1 MPTRFVRP
9 AVGDNTRQRILKA
22 AMLRFSSQSYE
33 STGLRDIASDVGVD
47 MAYVHRSFGSKEKL
61 FRAAVEATLMP
72 DSWLVAEPADLHRS
86 LVADLLADKGADEI
100 RPFDIVVRSFSSP
113 DASRVLREIMEENFV
128 SPFVSK
134 CPQVSKERASMIVA
148 VLAGVGIFRD
158 VVNAP
163 ALQGGERDTE
173 LGDVLAN
180 VIALLMN
187 EGAEGQAVSANTPI
201 EPEPL

>member
-1 MPTRFVRP
+1 MPARFVRP

-47 MAYVHRSFGSKEKL
+47 MAYVHRSFGSKENL

-113 DASRVLREIMEENFV
+113 DASRVLHEIMEENFV
-128 SPFVSK
+128 GPFVSK

-173 LGDVLAN
+173 LGDLLAN

>member
-1 MPTRFVRP
+1 MPARFVRP
-9 AVGDNTRQRILKA
+9 AAGANTRQRILKA

-72 DSWLVAEPADLHRS
+72 DSWLVAEPADIHRS

-100 RPFDIVVRSFSSP
+100 LPFDIVVRSFSSP

-128 SPFVSK
+128 RPFVSK
-134 CPQVSKERASMIVA
+134 CPQVSKECASMIVA

-173 LGDVLAN
+173 LSDMLAN

-187 EGAEGQAVSANTPI
+187 EGAEGQAVSANTPF